1 MVKKLDKQPVQRKI
15 TKKIWVGD
23 VPVGGGSPVS
33 VQSMTNTETLDVS
46 ATVNQIKEL
55 EDAGADIVRVSVP
68 SMDAAEAFKRIR
80 EQSNIPL
87 VSDIHFDYKIALQV
101 LKNGVDCVRI
111 NPGNIGS
118 EKKIKEVISAAR
130 DLDVPIRV
138 GVNAGSL
145 EKDLQKKYGEPNAD
159 ALVESA
165 LRHVDILDRFN
176 FDNYKMSLKASN
188 IEMTVEAYRKISNL
202 INQPLHLGITEA
214 GSFRAGT
221 VKSSIGVGML
231 LSEGIGDTIRI
242 SLASNPVDEI
252 KVGWDILKS
261 LNIRS
266 RGVKIIACP
275 SCSRQNFNVIEVV
288 NELEEKLEDISED
301 IEVAIIGCYVN
312 GPGESKAAEI
322 GLTGASPKNLLY
334 VDGIPDKKI
343 SSENLVKEIEEKV
356 REKLSL
362 RSSQDIIARG

>member
-1 MVKKLDKQPVQRKI
+1 MDKQPVQRKI

-68 SMDAAEAFKRIR
+68 SMDAAEAFKHIR

-165 LRHVDILDRFN
+165 MRHVNILL
-176 FDNYKMSLKASN
+176 DNYYENFKLSIKSSDIFMA
-188 IEMTVEAYRKISNL
+188 VESYEKISEL
-202 INQPLHLGITEA
+202 IEQPLHLGITES
-214 GSFRAGT
+214 GS
-221 VKSSIGVGML
+221 L
-231 LSEGIGDTIRI
+231 
-242 SLASNPVDEI
+242 
-252 KVGWDILKS
+252 
-261 LNIRS
+261 
-266 RGVKIIACP
+266 
-275 SCSRQNFNVIEVV
+275 
-288 NELEEKLEDISED
+288 
-301 IEVAIIGCYVN
+301 
-312 GPGESKAAEI
+312 
-322 GLTGASPKNLLY
+322 
-334 VDGIPDKKI
+334 
-343 SSENLVKEIEEKV
+343 
-356 REKLSL
+356 
-362 RSSQDIIARG
+362 